1 MPGSGRY
8 GYLCLYVR
16 DHGRGVVPNLCSPGL
31 GLGLPLIAG
40 AAASSEVRTT
50 DGGGT
55 EVVMRFDLAAAG
67 TPDA

>member
-1 MPGSGRY
+1 
-8 GYLCLYVR
+8 
-16 DHGRGVVPNLCSPGL
+16 VVLSLCSPGL

-55 EVVMRFDLAAAG
+55 EVVMRFDLAAA
-67 TPDA
+67 